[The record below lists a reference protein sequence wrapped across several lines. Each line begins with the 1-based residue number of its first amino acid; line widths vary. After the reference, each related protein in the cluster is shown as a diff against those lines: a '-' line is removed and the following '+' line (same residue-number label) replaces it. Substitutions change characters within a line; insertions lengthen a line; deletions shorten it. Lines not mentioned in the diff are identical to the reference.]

1 MKMKN
6 AIRTMVLALG
16 VLSLGIFSSCTKGP
30 GTKTTA
36 QGPVQ
41 NFSLIDIDPKYTA
54 DEVQYDVKV
63 FFTQPVTDEE
73 ALKIFNTDFVKKYDV
88 TASYLGDRKYNFQL
102 NNIKRGNADAEIEM
116 VLDGKPLNSKS
127 KSTRTLT
134 VSGRNEFKAID
145 LKVDK
150 ENSSAT
156 VIFTQPI
163 KQANITGFVDVKP
176 TMGYRTEIVG
186 NKIVFFFDKSNLYS
200 YQLNDIELTI
210 GAGIKDVEGNSLRK
224 AQEFKLDLTDLEPR
238 VRWTENGVIVPEV
251 GDATIY
257 FDAICLKSVVLRVV
271 RVYDDNILSFY
282 QDNDLDDTW
291 GIKKDGRLVKKVS
304 LNLDNPTPSQWN
316 TFPIQLS
323 DYVDVKAG
331 ELYQLILD
339 FGPADYAFA
348 TDESSQLTLEDEA
361 LEAEYWDGQA
371 YEFKRHD
378 YDGDWDD
385 PLSASYYNY
394 VEIKKNIMVTDLAV
408 TAKMGREDQL
418 DVYVCRITDAKPV
431 SGAQVNAYNYQRQLV
446 TSGRTDAKGHVH
458 LTCGNRPAFIIA
470 SDSKSGQSLIKT
482 NYGESLSYSKFE
494 VGGESIEKGVAAFA
508 YSNRGVWRPGDELQL
523 NLMVSDFDANL
534 PADYPVVMEV
544 YDANDRLY
552 ARQSNNHAV
561 GGIYTYNVQTSPND
575 ETGLWRANFKVGNR
589 IITQYLRVETV
600 KPNRL
605 EIKFNT
611 PDVISLRNPR
621 YVGLDAKWLNG
632 LTASGL
638 SAEIDVK
645 VRQGKTTFST
655 FPTYTFVN
663 ESENFYAD
671 EYSVFSG
678 PLDGQGHASIGFDPL
693 SDLYAEQMLNATFV
707 TKVFEQG
714 GDFSVS
720 SNTAKLSPYERYVGV
735 EFPKPE
741 SKYGSYY
748 FTNRNWNFPIAVVKE
763 DGELAKSTIALDY
776 QFYKLDGYWW
786 WSSENAYTLQK
797 YVKGTYKSPEMSG
810 TLTCQGGKGNLS
822 LNVPDEK
829 WGLYLLV
836 ITDNQGGNTFA
847 KVIRFDWNYA
857 LHSTGSSDGPVELA
871 MSSTQD
877 TYKVGE
883 NIIVTFPA
891 NEKANAI
898 VTVEANDKILESYFL
913 ENLGTEGKVEIKAT
927 EEMIPNVYVY
937 VSLLQP
943 RNAGNDMPLRMYGVV
958 PVKVED
964 SQLQLKP
971 VLTLPESSNT
981 KKNIQVNVKEENGK
995 AMTYTLAIVDE
1006 GILGLTNYSTPNPY
1020 GYFNAKQ
1027 ALRVRTWDNYNSIID
1042 AFSGEMG
1049 TVYAIGGDG
1058 FLNQEVTLDKRFKA
1072 YAVTL
1077 GPFELTAGGTNNHE
1091 FEVPLCSGALR
1102 FMVVAKGTGKS
1113 YGSAEKQMK
1122 VVDPITLYAS
1132 APRVTGP
1139 GDEMNLKV
1147 QVLAPNMK
1155 GKNLN
1160 VVINNKNLTPVG
1172 NLPTSVKVDNNG
1184 EALVA
1189 MKVKVQETLG
1199 NAVMDVK
1206 VSDGSYEAQTVT
1218 EIPIRMPYSESRKTY
1233 TKEIAPNSK
1242 QTVDFELKGLQGTQ
1256 EGNVTV
1262 ASLIPVDMYS
1272 RLNYLDTYPYG
1283 CLEQVVS
1290 AAFPKLYLNYFIQQ
1304 SEEDQTK
1311 TRKAIEAGITG
1322 LKAYQKSDFTLT
1334 NWAGGTYSDPWTEIY
1349 ALHFLVEAKNQGFD
1363 VPAYLYDG
1371 LINRQSGIARSW
1383 GNNPDF
1389 KPGETIQAYRLFVLA
1404 LAGQSEMGAL
1414 NRFKEIKKNYSL
1426 SSVLT
1431 AAAYAQV
1438 GKKNMVAQL
1447 WPTTAEGE
1455 MSDYISSFGSQAR
1468 DLAFLTYAEMLCSRD
1483 QASIQS
1489 HINDICE
1496 ILNDDRWL
1504 DTQTTAFT
1512 LFTLGKYAEK
1522 VGATNS
1528 PISATVNVNGEAH
1541 TLNTNMGSIGLSM
1554 TPKIGSNKI
1563 EITNNSDQKLT
1574 AKIYT
1579 KTALAEY
1586 ETTEKGN
1593 LIEMKVKYFDKNG
1606 AELNV
1611 ASLPMGKDFSVQITV
1626 SNPSKYRVT
1635 ELALSYYLASGWEI
1649 VNERAIGTNTSSQGA
1664 KHFDIR
1670 DDRAYFFFDLSPASE
1685 KTFKLKLNATYE
1697 GNYMLPAVRCE
1708 DMYNNDIYYM
1718 VPARPVVVK

>member
-1 MKMKN
+1 MNMKKMN
-6 AIRTMVLALG
+6 RITVLVLG
-16 VLSLGIFSSCTKGP
+16 TLFLGLLAACTKP
-30 GTKTTA
+30 GETNKPA

-41 NFSLIDIDPKYTA
+41 NFSLVDIDPKYTA

-73 ALKIFNTDFVKKYDV
+73 ALKIFKNDFVKQHAV
-88 TASYLGDRKYNFQL
+88 TATYLGDRKYNFQV
-102 NNIKRGNADAEIEM
+102 NNVKRGNSDSTLDLE
-116 VLDGKPLNSKS
+116 LDGKALNSKS

-134 VSGRNEFKAID
+134 VVNKNEFKAID
-145 LKVDK
+145 VKVDK
-150 ENSSAT
+150 ENSAAT

-163 KQANITGFVDVKP
+163 KQANINGFVDVQP
-176 TMGYRTEIVG
+176 SMGYRTEIVG
-186 NKIVFFFDKSNLYS
+186 NKIVFYFDKSNLYS
-200 YQLNDIELTI
+200 YELDDITLTI

-224 AQEFKLDLTDLEPR
+224 AQEFKLDLTDLQPR
-238 VRWTENGVIVPEV
+238 VKWTEDGVIVPEV

-271 RVYDDNILSFY
+271 RVFDDNILSFY
-282 QDNDLDDTW
+282 QDNDLEETW
-291 GIKKDGRLVKKVS
+291 GIKKAGRLVKKVR
-304 LNLDNPTPSQWN
+304 LTLDNPSPSQWF

-339 FGPADYAFA
+339 FGPQDYAFA
-348 TDESSQLTLEDEA
+348 TEESSLLTLEDDD
-361 LEAEYWDGQA
+361 LEAKYWDGQA
-371 YEFKRHD
+371 YEFKNHD

-385 PLSASYYNY
+385 PYSASYYNY

-408 TAKMGREDQL
+408 TAKMGRDDQL
-418 DVYVCRITDAKPV
+418 DVFVCRITDAKPV
-431 SGAQVNAYNYQRQLV
+431 SGAQVSAYNYQRQQIA
-446 TSGRTDAKGHVH
+446 TGRTDGKGHVH
-458 LTCGNRPAFIIA
+458 LTCANRPAFVVA

-482 NYGESLSYSKFE
+482 NNGESLSYSKFN
-494 VGGESIEKGVAAFA
+494 VGGEYIEKGVAAFA

-544 YDANDRLY
+544 YDANNRLY
-552 ARQSNNHAV
+552 ARQSNNHPV
-561 GGIYTYNVQTSPND
+561 GSIYTYNVATSPND
-575 ETGLWRANFKVGNR
+575 ETGLWRANFKVGNS

-611 PDVISLRNPR
+611 PDVISLSNPR

-638 SAEIDVK
+638 TAEIDVK
-645 VRQGKTTFST
+645 VRQGSTSFST

-663 ESENFYAD
+663 ESEDFYPD
-671 EYSVFSG
+671 EYAVFSG
-678 PLDGQGHASIGFDPL
+678 PLDGQGHASVGFDPL
-693 SDLYAEQMLNATFV
+693 TDLTSEQMLNATFV

-720 SNTAKLSPYERYVGV
+720 SKTAKLSPYERYVGV
-735 EFPKPE
+735 EFPKTE

-748 FTNRNWNFPIAVVKE
+748 FTNRNWNFPVAVVSE
-763 DGELAKSTIALDY
+763 NGELVRSTIALDY
-776 QFYKLDGYWW
+776 QFYKIDGYWW
-786 WSSENAYTLQK
+786 WSSDNAYTLQK

-810 TLTCQGGKGNLS
+810 TLTCNGGKTNLT

-847 KVIRFDWNYA
+847 KVVHFDWDYA
-857 LHSTGSSDGPVELA
+857 LHSTGTSDGPVELA
-871 MSSTQD
+871 MNSTQD

-883 NIIVTFPA
+883 NIIVTFPS
-891 NEKANAI
+891 NEKANAL
-898 VTVEANDKILESYFL
+898 VTVEANDKIIDSYFL
-913 ENLGTEGKVEIKAT
+913 ENLGKEGRVEIKAT

-958 PVKVED
+958 SVKIED
-964 SQLQLKP
+964 SNLQLKP
-971 VLTLPESSNT
+971 VLGLPESSNT
-981 KKNIQVNVKEENGK
+981 KKNIQVSVKEDNGK
-995 AMTYTLAIVDE
+995 AMTYTLAVVDE

-1027 ALRVRTWDNYNSIID
+1027 ALRVRTWDNYSNIID
-1042 AFSGEMG
+1042 AFTGEMG
-1049 TVYAIGGDG
+1049 TVYAVGGDG

-1077 GPFELTAGGTNNHE
+1077 GPFELKAGSTNTHE

-1102 FMVVAKGTGKS
+1102 FMVVAKGAGKS
-1113 YGSAEKQMK
+1113 YGSAEKEMK

-1132 APRVTGP
+1132 APRVTAP

-1172 NLPTSVKVDNNG
+1172 NLPASVKVDNNG

-1189 MKVKVQETLG
+1189 MKVKVQETVG

-1206 VSDGSYEAQTVT
+1206 VSGDNYEAQTVT
-1218 EIPIRMPYSESRKTY
+1218 EIPIRMPYSESRTTY

-1256 EGNVTV
+1256 EGNVTI
-1262 ASLIPVDMYS
+1262 ASLVPVDLYS

-1290 AAFPKLYLNYFIQQ
+1290 AAFPKLYINYFIQQ
-1304 SEEDQTK
+1304 SEEDQVK
-1311 TRKAIEAGITG
+1311 TRQAIEAGING

-1334 NWAGGTYSDPWTEIY
+1334 NWAKGNYSDPWTELY

-1371 LINRQSGIARSW
+1371 LINRQAGIARSW
-1383 GNNPDF
+1383 GNNPDY

-1404 LAGQSEMGAL
+1404 LAGKSEMGAL
-1414 NRFKEIKKNYSL
+1414 NRFKEIKKNYTLTSI
-1426 SSVLT
+1426 LT
-1431 AAAYAQV
+1431 AATYAQV

-1447 WPTTAEGE
+1447 WPTTTEGE

-1468 DLAFLTYAEMLCSRD
+1468 DLAFMTYAEILCNRD

-1489 HINDICE
+1489 HVNDICE
-1496 ILNDDRWL
+1496 ILNGNGWL

-1522 VGATNS
+1522 VGVTNS
-1528 PISATVNVNGEAH
+1528 PISATVNVNGDDH
-1541 TLNTNMGSIGLSM
+1541 TLNTNMGSVGMSM
-1554 TPKIGSNKI
+1554 TPKLGSNKV

-1579 KTALAEY
+1579 KTSLAEY
-1586 ETTEKGN
+1586 ETQEKGN
-1593 LIEMKVKYFDKNG
+1593 LIQMSVKYFDKNG

-1611 ASLPMGKDFSVQITV
+1611 ASLPMGKDFSVEITV

-1649 VNERAIGTNTSSQGA
+1649 VNERALGVNSGSQAA

-1670 DDRAYFFFDLSPASE
+1670 DDRAYYFFDLSANS
-1685 KTFKLKLNATYE
+1685 KATFKLKLNATYE
-1697 GNYMLPAVRCE
+1697 GNFMLPAVRCE